1 MLQKV
6 VVALSALSWLPRDQA
21 RELQDEE
28 TMYGDINGYSS
39 RGGKGGG
46 GGRRAVGTADFYRR
60 VPKEMTEVCHSVMH
74 RIYKMHVMCISL

>member
-1 MLQKV
+1 MLSSLRQLV
-6 VVALSALSWLPRDQA
+6 WLPP

-28 TMYGDINGYSS
+28 TTMYGDINGYSS

-60 VPKEMTEVCHSVMH
+60 VPKEMTEVCTCDAPN
-74 RIYKMHVMCISL
+74 I